1 MNFNFDGQKE
11 KMEEVKLQIYSAD
24 TSTILDLSFVD
35 GGIKAGF
42 PSPAQDYLTE
52 SIDLN
57 KELIRHK
64 ETTFLARVSGT
75 SLMEAGINDGD
86 IVSLEAKNGDFVVAF
101 IDGEFTL
108 KEFRMDEANNCAWL
122 IPHNKDFAPIKVTE
136 DNDFM
141 IWGVLTY
148 TIKQLRK

>member
-1 MNFNFDGQKE
+1 
-11 KMEEVKLQIYSAD
+11 MEEVKLHIFSAD
-24 TSTILDLSFVD
+24 TSTILNLDFVD
-35 GGIKAGF
+35 CGIKAGF
-42 PSPAQDYLTE
+42 PSPAQDNLTD

-57 KELIRHK
+57 KELIRRK
-64 ETTFLARVSGT
+64 ETTFLARVSGN

-86 IVSLEAKNGDFVVAF
+86 LVVIDKSLEVKDGDFVVAF

-108 KEFRMDEANNCAWL
+108 KEFRRDEENNCAWL
-122 IPHNKDFAPIKVTE
+122 IPHNKQFEPIKVTE
-136 DNDFM
+136 ENDFM

>member
-1 MNFNFDGQKE
+1 MDKDL
-11 KMEEVKLQIYSAD
+11 KLSFYSSEIS
-24 TSTILDLSFVD
+24 TSVDVSFVD
-35 GGIKAGF
+35 TGIKAGF
-42 PSPAQDYLTE
+42 PSPAQDYLTG

-57 KELIRHK
+57 RELIRHN

-75 SLMEAGINDGD
+75 SLQEAGICDGD
-86 IVSLEAKNGDFVVAF
+86 IVVIDKSLEAKNGDFVVAF

-108 KEFRMDEANNCAWL
+108 KEFRLDEKDNCAWL
-122 IPHNKDFAPIKVTE
+122 IPHNKDYNPIKVT
-136 DNDFM
+136 DNNDFI

>member
-1 MNFNFDGQKE
+1 
-11 KMEEVKLQIYSAD
+11 MEEVKLQIYSTD
-24 TSTILDLSFVD
+24 TSTIVDLPFVD
-35 GGIKAGF
+35 SGIKAGF
-42 PSPAQDYLTE
+42 PSPAQDYLTD

-64 ETTFLARVSGT
+64 KTTFLARVSGT
-75 SLMEAGINDGD
+75 SLTDAGICDGD
-86 IVSLEAKNGDFVVAF
+86 LIVIDKSLEVKNGDFVVAY

-108 KEFRMDEANNCAWL
+108 KEVRLDETNQCAWL
-122 IPHNKDFAPIKVTE
+122 IPHKKNYASIKVTE
-136 DNDFM
+136 ENDFM

>member
-1 MNFNFDGQKE
+1 
-11 KMEEVKLQIYSAD
+11 MEEVKLQIYSAD

-57 KELIRHK
+57 KELIRRK

-75 SLMEAGINDGD
+75 SLMEAGICDGD
-86 IVSLEAKNGDFVVAF
+86 IVVIDKSLEAKNGDFVVAF

-108 KEFRMDEANNCAWL
+108 KEFRLDEANNCAWL
-122 IPHNKDFAPIKVTE
+122 IPANPKYSPIKVTE

-141 IWGVLTY
+141 VWGVITSCVKLFH
-148 TIKQLRK
+148 KF

>member
-1 MNFNFDGQKE
+1 
-11 KMEEVKLQIYSAD
+11 MEEVKLHIFSAD
-24 TSTILDLSFVD
+24 TSTILNLDFVD
-35 GGIKAGF
+35 CGIKAGF
-42 PSPAQDYLTE
+42 PSPAQDYLTD

-57 KELIRHK
+57 KELIRRK
-64 ETTFLARVSGT
+64 ETTFLARVSGN

-86 IVSLEAKNGDFVVAF
+86 LVVIDKSLEVKDGDFVVAF

-108 KEFRMDEANNCAWL
+108 KEFRRDEANNCAWL
-122 IPHNKDFAPIKVTE
+122 IPHNKQFAPIKVTAE
-136 DNDFM
+136 NDFM

>member
-1 MNFNFDGQKE
+1 
-11 KMEEVKLQIYSAD
+11 MEEVKLQIYSAD

>member
-1 MNFNFDGQKE
+1 MD
-11 KMEEVKLQIYSAD
+11 EVKLHICSAD
-24 TSTILDLSFVD
+24 TSTLLDLSFVD

-42 PSPAQDYLTE
+42 PSPAQDYLSE

-57 KELIRHK
+57 KELIRRK
-64 ETTFLARVSGT
+64 ETTFLARVSGN
-75 SLMEAGINDGD
+75 SLMDAGICDGD
-86 IVSLEAKNGDFVVAF
+86 IVVIDKSLEAKNGDFVVAF

-108 KEFRMDEANNCAWL
+108 KEFRLDEINDCAWL
-122 IPHNKDFAPIKVTE
+122 IPHNKDFSQIKVTKE
-136 DNDFM
+136 NDFM

>member
-1 MNFNFDGQKE
+1 
-11 KMEEVKLQIYSAD
+11 MEEVKLQIYSTD
-24 TSTILDLSFVD
+24 TSTIVDLPFVD
-35 GGIKAGF
+35 SGIKAGF
-42 PSPAQDYLTE
+42 PSPAQDYLTD

-75 SLMEAGINDGD
+75 SLTDAGICDGD
-86 IVSLEAKNGDFVVAF
+86 LIVIDKSLEVKNGDFVVAY

-108 KEFRMDEANNCAWL
+108 KEFRLDETNQCAWL
-122 IPHNKDFAPIKVTE
+122 IPHNKDYAPIKVTE
-136 DNDFM
+136 ENDFM

>member
-1 MNFNFDGQKE
+1 
-11 KMEEVKLQIYSAD
+11 MEEVKLQIYSAD

-57 KELIRHK
+57 KELIRRK

-86 IVSLEAKNGDFVVAF
+86 IVV
-101 IDGEFTL
+101 ID
-108 KEFRMDEANNCAWL
+108 N
-122 IPHNKDFAPIKVTE
+122 IK
-136 DNDFM
+136 
-141 IWGVLTY
+141 L
-148 TIKQLRK
+148 

>member
-1 MNFNFDGQKE
+1 MDTI
-11 KMEEVKLQIYSAD
+11 KLQIYSVD
-24 TSTILDLSFVD
+24 TSTLLDLSFVD
-35 GGIKAGF
+35 NGIKAGF

-57 KELIRHK
+57 KELIRHN
-64 ETTFLARVSGT
+64 ETTFLARVSGS
-75 SLMEAGINDGD
+75 SLTDAGINDGD
-86 IVSLEAKNGDFVVAF
+86 IVIIDKSLEAKNGDFVVAF

-108 KEFRMDEANNCAWL
+108 KEFRLDKETNSAWL
-122 IPHNKDFAPIKVTE
+122 IPHNKKFSPIKITE
-136 DNDFM
+136 ENEFM

>member
-1 MNFNFDGQKE
+1 
-11 KMEEVKLQIYSAD
+11 MEEVKLQIYSTD
-24 TSTILDLSFVD
+24 TSTLVDLPFVD
-35 GGIKAGF
+35 SGIKAGF
-42 PSPAQDYLTE
+42 PSPAQDYLTD

-75 SLMEAGINDGD
+75 SLTEAGICDGD
-86 IVSLEAKNGDFVVAF
+86 LIVIDKSLEVKNGDFVVAY

-108 KEFRMDEANNCAWL
+108 KEFRLDETSQCAWL
-122 IPHNKDFAPIKVTE
+122 IPHNRDYAPIKVTE
-136 DNDFM
+136 ENDFM

>member
-1 MNFNFDGQKE
+1 
-11 KMEEVKLQIYSAD
+11 MEEVKLQIYSAD

-86 IVSLEAKNGDFVVAF
+86 IVVIDKSLEAKTA
-101 IDGEFTL
+101 IL
-108 KEFRMDEANNCAWL
+108 LW
-122 IPHNKDFAPIKVTE
+122 HS
-136 DNDFM
+136 
-141 IWGVLTY
+141 LTVS
-148 TIKQLRK
+148 LR